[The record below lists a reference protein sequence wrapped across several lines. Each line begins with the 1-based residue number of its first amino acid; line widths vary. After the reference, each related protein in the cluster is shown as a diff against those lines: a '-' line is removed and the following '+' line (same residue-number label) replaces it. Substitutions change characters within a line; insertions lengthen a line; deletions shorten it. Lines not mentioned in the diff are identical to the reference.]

1 MNETL
6 IYLKLKK
13 KFPSRVTLSNFNVY
27 KSAPTGRKG
36 TCLVFD
42 RQNRA
47 ERVWETQYPVLW
59 GDLNLEY
66 EEVASS
72 VHTSNVWKALESD
85 SDGECEGHV
94 NTKQGAK
101 AEGNR
106 LTISRILTYF
116 TVIFNF

>member
-1 MNETL
+1 MFTRALLLAEKAPAWYL
-6 IYLKLKK
+6 IDKIE
-13 KFPSRVTLSNFNVY
+13 P
-27 KSAPTGRKG
+27 KG
-36 TCLVFD
+36 FGKRD
-42 RQNRA
+42 IQF
-47 ERVWETQYPVLW
+47 YG

-85 SDGECEGHV
+85 SDGKCEGHV